1 MAYRT
6 TRVMAEKPSNDDVSS
21 DGDRR
26 DDEKAKREE
35 DPPIEAREGRHSSS
49 LPRDVESDLADALG
63 YGGDVLTEATVNAIV
78 IYESLTGNTKKAA
91 GFIVDELIANGV
103 AAVSCPTTD
112 VDYQALADADFVI
125 VGSWTDGLF
134 LFGQKPANAGR
145 LSQIPFLTGKRAAV
159 YCTYALETGKTLEKL
174 EGIVKDRGAEV
185 IGGMAIRRNKLQE
198 GSAEFVSRLLGVVS
212 V

>member
-1 MAYRT
+1 M
-6 TRVMAEKPSNDDVSS
+6 
-21 DGDRR
+21 
-26 DDEKAKREE
+26 
-35 DPPIEAREGRHSSS
+35 
-49 LPRDVESDLADALG
+49 
-63 YGGDVLTEATVNAIV
+63 NAIV

-91 GFIVDELIANGV
+91 GFIVDELIAHGV

-112 VDYQALADADFVI
+112 VDYQALADADLVI

-134 LFGQKPANAGR
+134 LFGQKPANVGR
-145 LSQIPFLTGKRAAV
+145 LSQIPFLTGKQAAV
-159 YCTYALETGKTLEKL
+159 YCTYAIETGKTLEKL
-174 EGIVKDRGAEV
+174 EGIIKDRGAEV